1 MITPQL
7 YALFLCHRNTAN
19 PKQNVIIPSTHASTP
34 QTKRATGTFLN
45 PDYALISLTHQFAQQ
60 QAKDIPFTIEMDYFN
75 NTQNINPNLPQ
86 PTVIAKP
93 SISISS

>member
-45 PDYALISLTHQFAQQ
+45 PDYALISLTHQFAQR
-60 QAKDIPFTIEMDYFN
+60 QAKDIPY
-75 NTQNINPNLPQ
+75 LPQ